1 MFGFLKEKLSKV
13 YSTVTQKLSGLF
25 ARGTVDEEWLT
36 ELKRILLSA
45 DTGRVVTQKVLDDM
59 RAAMRRNQLSGEQA
73 HVVLKKSL
81 LTLLPENQTTESP
94 AILLMVGIN
103 GSGKTT
109 FISKLAHHLTGQG
122 KKVLLVAGD
131 TFRAA
136 ATDQLAVWAERTG
149 ADVHTGRDN
158 QDPASV
164 VFDACERFKNEQYD
178 HLIIDTAGRL
188 QTKVNLMNE
197 LAKVGRIVSKQLPNQ
212 AMQTWLALDSM
223 LGQNSIAQAEQFN
236 EATTLSGLVLT
247 KCDGTGKGGFLF
259 AVCEKVNVPIAYLTF
274 GENLEALRAFNAEQ
288 FVSELLQS

>member
-1 MFGFLKEKLSKV
+1 MFGFLKEKLVKV
-13 YSTVTQKLSGLF
+13 YDSVTKKLSGLF
-25 ARGTVDEEWLT
+25 ARGTIDQAWLE

-45 DTGRVVTQKVLDDM
+45 DAGRTVTTKVIEQM
-59 RAAMRRNQLSGEQA
+59 QAAMQREQLSAEQA
-73 HVVLKKSL
+73 QHQLEAILKE
-81 LTLLPENQTTESP
+81 LLPPTPTNQEP

-109 FISKLAHHLTGQG
+109 FVGKFAHHLVNQG

-136 ATDQLAVWAERTG
+136 ATDQLGIWADRTG

-164 VFDACERFKNEQYD
+164 VFDACQRFADQGYD

-197 LAKVGRIVSKQLPNQ
+197 LAKIGRIVTRQLPDHE
-212 AMQTWLALDSM
+212 MQTWLSLDSM
-223 LGQNSIAQAEQFN
+223 LGQNSITQAKQFH

-247 KCDGTGKGGFLF
+247 KCDGTGKAGF
-259 AVCEKVNVPIAYLTF
+259 
-274 GENLEALRAFNAEQ
+274 
-288 FVSELLQS
+288 LLQSVMK